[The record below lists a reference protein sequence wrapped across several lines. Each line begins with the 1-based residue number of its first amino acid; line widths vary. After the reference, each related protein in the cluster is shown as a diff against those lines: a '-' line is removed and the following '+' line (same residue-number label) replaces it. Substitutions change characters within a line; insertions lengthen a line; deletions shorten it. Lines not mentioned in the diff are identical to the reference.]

1 MTLALATSV
10 GFLLLAGGPPTQDQ
24 KCQPGP
30 PQTVSE
36 ETYQGLSDRTYL
48 YVPKIESA
56 GAAGTWK
63 PFTIRVLVGTFRRPF
78 LLPKA
83 FMNEADL
90 QKLLAGRPD
99 IKQTPVKVP
108 GSDPKGAGTSP
119 LNVSVTVNDGNT
131 PGKLTIRVSRV
142 NASAYS
148 SSVVFEVCV
157 TKG

>member
-1 MTLALATSV
+1 
-10 GFLLLAGGPPTQDQ
+10 
-24 KCQPGP
+24 
-30 PQTVSE
+30 
-36 ETYQGLSDRTYL
+36 
-48 YVPKIESA
+48 
-56 GAAGTWK
+56 
-63 PFTIRVLVGTFRRPF
+63 
-78 LLPKA
+78 
-83 FMNEADL
+83 
-90 QKLLAGRPD
+90 
-99 IKQTPVKVP
+99 VKVP